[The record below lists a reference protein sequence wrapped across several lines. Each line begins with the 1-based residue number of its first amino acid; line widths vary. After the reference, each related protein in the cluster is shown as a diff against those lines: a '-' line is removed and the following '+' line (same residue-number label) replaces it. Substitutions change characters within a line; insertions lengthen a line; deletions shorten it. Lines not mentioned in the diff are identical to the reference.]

1 MRLKILAFFRNFYVA
16 TSVLFVLWLLL
27 FDTNDLLSQWKLYFK
42 VKEAQ
47 AQEKYFIRK
56 KKEVEKN
63 RRELNSDDKL
73 LEKFAREKYLM
84 KKNKEEIFVIVE
96 KAKK

>member
-1 MRLKILAFFRNFYVA
+1 MRLKFPAFFRNFYVA

-27 FDTNDLLSQWKLYFK
+27 FDTNDLISQWKLYFK

-47 AQEKYFIRK
+47 AQEKYFVKK

-63 RRELNSDDKL
+63 RRELNSNDKL

-84 KKNKEEIFVIVE
+84 KKDKEEIFVIIE
-96 KAKK
+96 KTEK